1 MVQVL
6 DKIPSKLERLLG
18 GLGSATQG
26 IAEGGQSIKGAMDT
40 RKTRNALADRFGEE
54 FKNIRDP
61 NIQKLMLQGALEKES
76 LQEKQKAEEL
86 SLPDYET
93 VKEQFGKGFADLYK
107 TAPVG
112 GKTELLKAGLGALS
126 RGEKI
131 SDLLGGEEDQVDLG
145 TMRNKKTDQEIK
157 IPQIQNGQISKDFR
171 PPDFTKKP
179 QGFTSKEWAH
189 ERAGWGIQNTK
200 DFEEARTKVKSIDRD
215 ILGTKKL
222 QKLNNTKK
230 VGEGFERSLIN
241 PSTGEFYG
249 LSQLSGLVSP
259 EAQEWVKEIS
269 RFGNRAKDAFGSR
282 VTNFDLFQYMKQ
294 FPGLLNTHEGRNRI
308 LRMMSINY
316 DLDRLYEDTRKQL
329 YQKVGS
335 TEIPPQQVDKLVQ
348 EMISGDKERLENE
361 FLGIE
366 RKNDMG
372 FMENEEGRS
381 QRPSLEEI
389 FG

>member
-6 DKIPSKLERLLG
+6 DRVPSKLERLLG
-18 GLGSATQG
+18 GLGSAAQG
-26 IAEGGQSIKGAMDT
+26 AAEGGQAIKGAIDE
-40 RKTRNALADRFGEE
+40 RKTREALSQRFGDE
-54 FKNIRDP
+54 FKNIRKPD
-61 NIQKLMLQGALEKES
+61 IQKLMLQGALEKES
-76 LQEKQKAEEL
+76 LQDKRAAEEL

-93 VKEQFGKGFADLYK
+93 VKKQFGEGFADLYK
-107 TAPVG
+107 ASPVG
-112 GKTELLKAGLGALS
+112 GKTELLKAGLSALS

-131 SDLLGGEEDQVDLG
+131 SDLLGGEGELSEVRDIPNQR
-145 TMRNKKTDQEIK
+145 TEKESK
-157 IPQIQNGQISKDFR
+157 IPQLKNGQISKDFKV
-171 PPDFTKKP
+171 PDFTKKP

-200 DFEEARTKVKSIDRD
+200 DFEEARNKVKSIDRD

-222 QKLNNTKK
+222 AKLNDTKK

-249 LSQLSGLVSP
+249 LAQLSGLVSP

-294 FPGLLNTHEGRNRI
+294 FPGLLNSHEGRSRI

-329 YQKVGS
+329 YQRVGS
-335 TEIPPQQVDKLVQ
+335 TEIPPQQVDRLVQ
-348 EMISGDKERLENE
+348 EMIGDEKERLENE

-366 RKNDMG
+366 RKNEMG
-372 FMENEEGRS
+372 FMQGEEGRT